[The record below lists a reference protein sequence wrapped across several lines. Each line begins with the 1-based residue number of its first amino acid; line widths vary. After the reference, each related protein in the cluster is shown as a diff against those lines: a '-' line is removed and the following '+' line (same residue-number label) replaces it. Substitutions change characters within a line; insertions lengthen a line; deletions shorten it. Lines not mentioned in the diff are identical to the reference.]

1 MPRPSRRA
9 ERTRQILDAT
19 AEVILAKGLGNATMD
34 EIANAAQLNKSTI
47 YLYFDNQIALFQ
59 ALLDDVLEQEF
70 AVLDFLIAD
79 SERSSTEKLQ
89 FLIEQS
95 ILFADDSIALQP
107 LYYEYYAEA
116 SRNPNVRA
124 SLQVRLKKYM
134 EKGEAIIQQGIDHGE
149 FRPVDVEEYAGL
161 YFGVGETIVLFG
173 VLDGNSDR
181 YIRLMKAGTDLILR
195 DLAPQN

>member
-9 ERTRQILDAT
+9 ERTRQILDAA

-70 AVLDFLIAD
+70 AVLDFLID
-79 SERSSTEKLQ
+79 DTERSSTEKLH
-89 FLIEQS
+89 FLVEQS
-95 ILFADDSIALQP
+95 ILFADDSIMLQP

-116 SRNPNVRA
+116 SRNSNVRA

-134 EKGEAIIQQGIDHGE
+134 EKGKAIIQQGIDRGE

-181 YIRLMKAGTDLILR
+181 YIRLIKAGTDLIVR
-195 DLAPQN
+195 DLQPQN